1 MGIKLVVTDI
11 DGTLI
16 DSSEKIPPQLAA
28 TVKMQGKRDPV
39 CRIHWKDK
47 GTGGADYKRA
57 GHYRSL
63 CHREWGMHCARESI
77 SCCP

>member
-28 TVKMQGKRDPV
+28 TVKNAGK
-39 CRIHWKDK
+39 
-47 GTGGADYKRA
+47 TGSGLPYPLEGQRNW
-57 GHYRSL
+57 RSRL
-63 CHREWGMHCARESI
+63 
-77 SCCP
+77 